1 MTPPRSIAASL
12 TGPHITS
19 FAPRIEITPDRH
31 GDLPA
36 LLVDP
41 IDNRGRRIE
50 GLWMLDGAGNPTS
63 SAVYRWVETRHR

>member
-1 MTPPRSIAASL
+1 MTPTRSIAASL
-12 TGPHITS
+12 TGPHIS
-19 FAPRIEITPDRH
+19 RFAPRVDLTPDRH

-50 GLWMLDGAGNPTS
+50 GLWMLDGAGVAAAG
-63 SAVYRWVETRHR
+63 AVYRWVETRQP

>member
-1 MTPPRSIAASL
+1 MTPTRSIAASL
-12 TGPHITS
+12 TGPHIPR
-19 FAPRIEITPDRH
+19 FAPRIELTPDRH

-50 GLWMLDGAGNPTS
+50 GLWMLDGAPRS
-63 SAVYRWVETRHR
+63 ASDAVYRWVETRQR